1 VTPIEEREAMSVI
14 APIELAAA
22 FLAGACSAAYD
33 GAVAT
38 SSAENGPTL
47 YAVAEEQEAAP
58 GVAARGAARKP
69 AHDPS

>member
-1 VTPIEEREAMSVI
+1 MSASPEVTPIEEREAMSVI

-47 YAVAEEQEAAP
+47 YAVAEEL
-58 GVAARGAARKP
+58 VVRRAREIYGQSCA
-69 AHDPS
+69 